1 MHWAIQSG
9 ECSLAPPPLPRTAS
23 LSSAI
28 PGVPPLPIPLAG
40 ALHFCPGAR
49 GGGSRVW
56 RIHSFL
62 LVWFGFCVTFIPT
75 TEASDAAF
83 WESCRVDQV
92 ASWLPPPPQE
102 PAQLFLCFFV
112 MRALKI
118 YSLGIFQICT
128 RVLTV
133 APMLYVTSQ
142 DLFIS

>member
-1 MHWAIQSG
+1 M
-9 ECSLAPPPLPRTAS
+9 
-23 LSSAI
+23 
-28 PGVPPLPIPLAG
+28 
-40 ALHFCPGAR
+40 
-49 GGGSRVW
+49 
-56 RIHSFL
+56 
-62 LVWFGFCVTFIPT
+62 TFIPT